1 MNVLSLKSVLPSLLV
16 LLILSACSSTETL
29 QVHQDQTE
37 IQVDGSLTHWPVTD
51 ALIHNSET
59 FDFYT
64 TQDEDHLY
72 IFVNF
77 KSPFYN
83 HAVENSGF
91 ILYLGGEDKDSR
103 NRKGIAYPTGA
114 FNQLRADAGAYRELL
129 RDEEWLYSPQN
140 QQRLESMQ
148 ENNFDEFMLVERFD
162 DGTDA
167 QYGALSIAQLEA
179 QGMEIA
185 AERGQRYY
193 SLEYKIPLNGAPP
206 FDLIRG
212 NTYWLGFAIE
222 PPDFNFRDSGASTTN
237 QGYGYGQRRRQPSSS
252 DRRMYMRRQMGDFN
266 EWFRI
271 EIQ

>member
-1 MNVLSLKSVLPSLLV
+1 MTVLLPKYILPSLLV
-16 LLILSACSSTETL
+16 FLMISACSSTETL
-29 QVHQDQTE
+29 RVHQEQTE
-37 IQVDGSLTHWPVTD
+37 IQVDGSLTHWPVQE

-64 TQDEDHLY
+64 TQDDEHLY

-83 HAVENSGF
+83 QAVDNSGF
-91 ILYLGGEDKDSR
+91 ILYLGGEDKDTR
-103 NRKGIAYPTGA
+103 NRKGLAYPTGA

-129 RDEEWLYSPQN
+129 RDDEWLYNPQN
-140 QQRLESMQ
+140 QQRLERMQ
-148 ENNFDEFMLVERFD
+148 ESNFDEFMLVERFD

-167 QYGALSIAQLEA
+167 QYGAITINQLEA
-179 QGMEIA
+179 QGIEIA

-193 SLEYKIPLNGAPP
+193 SLEYKIPLNGAAP
-206 FDLIRG
+206 FDLTPG

-222 PPDFNFRDSGASTTN
+222 PPDFNFRDSGASTN

-252 DRRMYMRRQMGDFN
+252 DRRMYMRRQMGEFS

-271 EIQ
+271 EIR